1 MVGLIE
7 ARFNP
12 PFFIH
17 FLASSLSRFSPS
29 HRAYIWTGDASQPA
43 SQAAEVKRVRLGAII
58 YLCSFI
64 VIFVPNRLVSPVP
77 NALARQY
84 RLTTPAVRW
93 WAPGVAEERE
103 REHAQC
109 CALIISPV
117 IPPLSRSPFVPSFL
131 PSFRHLLSPAFLS
144 LPFSLRG
151 IGITSRACNVL
162 AVFFA
167 ADDYSFPPIRRN
179 RCRSNRY
186 RVFSYFNATF
196 FPFHV
201 YSHVL

>member
-109 CALIISPV
+109 CALTSDPSS
-117 IPPLSRSPFVPSFL
+117 LTFTLRSFL

-179 RCRSNRY
+179 IRCRSNRY